1 MQKRFGVPILCLR
14 GYLLQKV
21 QLKTDTNTFLWA
33 VIVDKRIAIAIEV
46 LKQDFIAVRDGVG
59 EV

>member
-21 QLKTDTNTFLWA
+21 QLKTYTNTFL
-33 VIVDKRIAIAIEV
+33 
-46 LKQDFIAVRDGVG
+46 
-59 EV
+59 